1 MYTDRLKTSRKY
13 SLKKTTGNRSN
24 QEYDSR
30 DQETQDKEMHI
41 LIKIDQQKT
50 QTIRVYKEDRIGVQI
65 EKQLE
70 LPRNAT
76 ENLYAKACQDSV
88 NLRRTFK

>member
-1 MYTDRLKTSRKY
+1 M
-13 SLKKTTGNRSN
+13 
-24 QEYDSR
+24 Q
-30 DQETQDKEMHI
+30 I
-41 LIKIDQQKT
+41 LIKIDGQPTK
-50 QTIRVYKEDRIGVQI
+50 TIRVYKEDQIGVQI
-65 EKQLE
+65 EKQLK